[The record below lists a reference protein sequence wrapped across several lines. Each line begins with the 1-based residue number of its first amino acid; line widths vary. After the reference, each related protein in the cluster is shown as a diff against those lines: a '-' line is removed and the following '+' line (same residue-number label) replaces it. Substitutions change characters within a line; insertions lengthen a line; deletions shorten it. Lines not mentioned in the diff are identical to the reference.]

1 MQDLWQHPCQIF
13 FIISQKEV
21 AELNVKIVTDFF
33 NIKESKNIQQ
43 NINLY
48 LAIKIVQTYLMKNSK
63 VDSRTHVYFL
73 TNDINKFILLL
84 RKGIFSLWVHEWLG
98 KVNEAS
104 LPENKGFYN
113 NLNLEDITDVDYM
126 HAKRI
131 CKDFEIKN
139 SGEYLDLY
147 LKMIYCF

>member
-33 NIKESKNIQQ
+33 NIRESKNIQQ

-84 RKGIFSLWVHEWLG
+84 RKGIFSL
-98 KVNEAS
+98 
-104 LPENKGFYN
+104 
-113 NLNLEDITDVDYM
+113 
-126 HAKRI
+126 
-131 CKDFEIKN
+131 
-139 SGEYLDLY
+139 
-147 LKMIYCF
+147 